1 MASGISPRP
10 STELPVS
17 ATACAMAHKHEEK
30 RVMSQE
36 SRKPDREFRAGRVA
50 ASLWRT
56 EIERDGQTV
65 LQWSTKIK
73 KSYHDDTS
81 DCWKFTDYY
90 YPSELSDLLIVTR
103 HALDFIRLE
112 GGAHKDVE
120 QSAAPAADVSV

>member
-1 MASGISPRP
+1 
-10 STELPVS
+10 
-17 ATACAMAHKHEEK
+17 
-30 RVMSQE
+30 MSQE

-73 KSYHDDTS
+73 KTYRDGSS
-81 DCWKFTDYY
+81 DGWKATDYY

-103 HALDFIRLE
+103 HALDFIRLRA
-112 GGAHKDVE
+112 GAQNDVE
-120 QSAAPAADVSV
+120 EPAAEVADASV